1 MYVRPNFRR
10 RKIAAAIAGVIAL
23 AVSHQ
28 ASAAIVVLN
37 SVSGEATAGESS
49 ANSAYDFPQA
59 PGYISGNASDSFAPV
74 DQANAASW
82 VNTNNAF
89 AAGASGEGNFE
100 ATARLLRNFV
110 VTNDL
115 GAAAQGTIGF
125 YIYGGQLFTSLLE
138 GSMGSGSASYE
149 LDILIDGISRF
160 SSTASLDEAGNVLK
174 SGTELSNAMQGGG
187 AYFWSPTQLSFD
199 LGVLAPGQSVTIDYS
214 LVTTAIGN
222 YGQLTTTT
230 TGNCGG
236 YGYGDGGYGYGGYGY
251 GGSETGCCASDIT
264 TLDAVSAECVTTQAG
279 GRSSAFLG
287 DPSDLMLQEMAEP
300 PTTAQTT
307 VSLRRV
313 TDVPAPGGLALLL
326 GAIGAAA
333 LRRRRTQ

>member
-1 MYVRPNFRR
+1 MADEPERR
-10 RKIAAAIAGVIAL
+10 EN
-23 AVSHQ
+23 Q
-28 ASAAIVVLN
+28 N
-37 SVSGEATAGESS
+37 
-49 ANSAYDFPQA
+49 DP
-59 PGYISGNASDSFAPV
+59 
-74 DQANAASW
+74 
-82 VNTNNAF
+82 
-89 AAGASGEGNFE
+89 GASGEGNFE

-230 TGNCGG
+230 TGSCGG

-251 GGSETGCCASDIT
+251 GGSDTGCCASDVS
-264 TLDAVSAECVTTQAG
+264 TLDAVSVECTTTEAG

-313 TDVPAPGGLALLL
+313 TDVPTPGGLALLL